1 MSITIDTFKGRPTT
15 DFEKRNIRKT
25 NYAYGMTM
33 LTSLTSPTILWDYS
47 PQQHLSNIVCDIWYG
62 YSYQYD
68 SLSHNLELRIYDLTT
83 V

>member
-47 PQQHLSNIVCDIWYG
+47 PQQHLRSSATYGMGTLTNITLYPTI
-62 YSYQYD
+62 
-68 SLSHNLELRIYDLTT
+68 
-83 V
+83 